1 MAGNLNSK
9 SIKKP
14 PKSFAE
20 KFLEDNTEYYGF
32 KVLPKL
38 RSSSNESKKLKRESR
53 TQPDSNSR
61 PLKKLKT
68 IPDSDINY
76 YICDVC
82 DSIFTRECQ
91 LKQHIERS
99 CRTFWDTLHPSKL
112 KKQRSSLKGSNIRS
126 LKTVPDSSIKY
137 YRCNACGIKFARKVK
152 LKQHKTKNHAE
163 EKHLLVVLENLK
175 SIPFNKNELKM
186 KPSKRVCGFTFECFL
201 YSFSSFNNCEFQNSS
216 F

>member
-82 DSIFTRECQ
+82 DSIFTRD
-91 LKQHIERS
+91 H
-99 CRTFWDTLHPSKL
+99 
-112 KKQRSSLKGSNIRS
+112 SNI
-126 LKTVPDSSIKY
+126 T
-137 YRCNACGIKFARKVK
+137 
-152 LKQHKTKNHAE
+152 
-163 EKHLLVVLENLK
+163 
-175 SIPFNKNELKM
+175 
-186 KPSKRVCGFTFECFL
+186 
-201 YSFSSFNNCEFQNSS
+201 
-216 F
+216 

>member
-1 MAGNLNSK
+1 MGNTKHLMLAYKAGNGLKNGLK
-9 SIKKP
+9 
-14 PKSFAE
+14 FA
-20 KFLEDNTEYYGF
+20 Y
-32 KVLPKL
+32 V
-38 RSSSNESKKLKRESR
+38 
-53 TQPDSNSR
+53 
-61 PLKKLKT
+61 
-68 IPDSDINY
+68 
-76 YICDVC
+76 
-82 DSIFTRECQ
+82 IFEWSPRECQ

-99 CRTFWDTLHPSKL
+99 CLTFWDTLHPSKL

-201 YSFSSFNNCEFQNSS
+201 YTFSS
-216 F
+216 